1 MANTWSFFPTAATV
15 INASLRRI
23 RAYDP
28 EDTTTISST
37 QLANA
42 LETMNFLISSWQAL
56 GPTLW
61 CRKQKTGQAL
71 TAAQASYTVG
81 SGGNITGINRPLL
94 ITQAWLTDASQTP
107 SLDIPLTPM
116 GAEEYLALSTK
127 AAVGVPT
134 SFWYDPEY
142 DGSSNTGATSKGKL
156 YLWPV
161 PDTSLVTNR
170 TLNFYYQRPLEDFDA
185 SSDAID
191 MPQEW
196 FNAFRLKLAVAI
208 APEYGMQAS
217 DYNLLKEEAKEAF
230 DLAMSWSGQMTSV
243 TVSPAQQ

>member
-1 MANTWSFFPTAATV
+1 MANTWSFFPTASTV
-15 INASLRRI
+15 ILAALRRI
-23 RAYDP
+23 RAYDV
-28 EDTTTISST
+28 EDTTSISTT
-37 QLANA
+37 QSANA
-42 LETMNFLISSWQAL
+42 LETLNFILSSWQAL

-61 CRKQKTGQAL
+61 CRKQKTAQAL

-81 SGGNITGINRPLL
+81 SGGNININRPLL
-94 ITQAWLTDASQTP
+94 VTQAWLTDSSGTP
-107 SLDIPLTPM
+107 SIDIPLNPLS
-116 GAEEYLALSTK
+116 AEEYLSISTK

-142 DGSSNTGATSKGKL
+142 DGASNVGATSKGKL

-161 PDTSLVTNR
+161 PDAALVTNR

-185 SSDAID
+185 STDQID

-196 FNAFRLKLAVAI
+196 FNALRLKLALAL

-217 DYNLLKEEAKEAF
+217 DHDRLVAEAKEAF

-243 TVSPAQQ
+243 QISPAQQ